1 MHIYAD
7 TFLMVLITFIYLQC
21 SSVADWK
28 RQIYINSLL
37 EVKHIDL
44 LRLAKYE
51 YGSRILRLFV
61 CGGGVGGE
69 FRKQN
74 ENIVGFFYR
83 GASKLDTKE

>member
-1 MHIYAD
+1 MHIYAYAN
-7 TFLMVLITFIYLQC
+7 TFLMVLIFFFYLQC

-51 YGSRILRLFV
+51 YGSRIIRLFV
-61 CGGGVGGE
+61 CGGGVGGD
-69 FRKQN
+69 FRNQN
-74 ENIVGFFYR
+74 ENIVGFLSC
-83 GASKLDTKE
+83 G